1 MHKNNNREKYKEI
14 QIWIHKTNYR
24 EKYKEIQIQILKAN
38 QKEQYKHKK
47 SVMDTHKK
55 TERQAYNK

>member
-47 SVMDTHKK
+47 SNGYTKK
-55 TERQAYNK
+55 PERQAYNK